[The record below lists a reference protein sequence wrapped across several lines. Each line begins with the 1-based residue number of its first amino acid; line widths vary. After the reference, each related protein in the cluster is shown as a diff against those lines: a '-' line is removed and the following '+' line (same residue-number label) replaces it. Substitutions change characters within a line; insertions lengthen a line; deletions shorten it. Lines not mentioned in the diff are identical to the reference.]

1 MTRNNGSAVA
11 ELPSTL
17 PPEQIGEQLVVPS
30 LQIKQV
36 TLKIVGESSLIVHAW
51 SEKAKTMMRDK
62 QQKKGSAGKEVR
74 NPQADFESS
83 LYVVDP
89 SVPTYGFPAIAFKG
103 AAVNAALQVDAKKTQ
118 TRIAFHV
125 VNGVA
130 TPQGD
135 LVPLRYDELRMRE
148 DMVRVGMGT
157 ADLRYRGEFVNWSCD
172 LAIRYNSRAISLEQL
187 VTLFNAAGFGVGV
200 GEWRP
205 ERDGM
210 NGRFRVAELVDGASN

>member
-1 MTRNNGSAVA
+1 MRTNGAAVLEA
-11 ELPSTL
+11 
-17 PPEQIGEQLVVPS
+17 PPQTERVEQINVPS

-148 DMVRVGMGT
+148 DMVRLGT
-157 ADLRYRGEFVNWSCD
+157 AARGLQGMAGHGRQG
-172 LAIRYNSRAISLEQL
+172 LARLGSAGVSGLGRLGVFRL
-187 VTLFNAAGFGVGV
+187 VKDWRGRQAG
-200 GEWRP
+200 
-205 ERDGM
+205 
-210 NGRFRVAELVDGASN
+210 